1 MPLALPIKAN
11 GLFAANWWKVTYSPE
26 RAKLPTIGFDM
37 KRTIAA
43 LIVVFVGMLAG
54 FLPQSSLHAKNV
66 GVTLA
71 PQNEQQKQ
79 ACDLLIQASR
89 LQKEKK
95 PFQARPLL
103 ERAAVMWPQSPHIH
117 FNLGVCYMD
126 TGNFQQSINEYEAA
140 LRLDP
145 HLSEAFA
152 NIASCYQLMG
162 QPREAISWFQ
172 NYLRKN
178 PHAPDADQVRGMMA
192 ALDRQALGQID
203 SNPLDGDYLHSIK
216 CEGRLERW
224 QSARMPLK
232 VYISD
237 GRDQTGAPVRGFREY
252 FNEILLD
259 AFNTWVKASNNRLA
273 YVLVDNAQIADI
285 VCTWTDRKDFLKERG
300 TKVEQGVARVA
311 SRSLPQGTDEE
322 IEHVNVII
330 LIMDNDGRN
339 VIADDVM
346 KKACLHETGHA
357 LGFAGHSTNNKDIMF
372 FSDSPTVWD
381 SLTKRDRA
389 TMARL
394 YQDYP
399 EIASSGTPIYS
410 APGNAFQRVQPVSQY
425 EQAQIP
431 NATWNGSSQAFPMPP
446 QQQPPTQYNS
456 NWQQQPAQYPSAAN

>member
-1 MPLALPIKAN
+1 MPTNSHATKGTITAILIVALWLQSCLLAHN
-11 GLFAANWWKVTYSPE
+11 GLY
-26 RAKLPTIGFDM
+26 
-37 KRTIAA
+37 
-43 LIVVFVGMLAG
+43 
-54 FLPQSSLHAKNV
+54 AKNV

-79 ACDLLIQASR
+79 ACDLLIQASH

-126 TGNFQQSINEYEAA
+126 TGNFQQSINEYETA

-162 QPREAISWFQ
+162 QPREAIGWFQ

-178 PHAPDADQVRGMMA
+178 PHAPDADQVQGMIA
-192 ALDRQALGQID
+192 ALDRQALGQVD
-203 SNPLDGDYLHSIK
+203 SNPMDADYLQSIAS
-216 CEGRLERW
+216 EGRLQRW
-224 QSARMPLK
+224 QSARLPIK
-232 VYISD
+232 IFISD
-237 GRDQTGAPVRGFREY
+237 GRDQTGAPVHGFRQY
-252 FNEILLD
+252 YNEMLLD

-273 YVLVDNAQIADI
+273 YVLVDNAHVADI

-311 SRSLPQGTDEE
+311 SRSLPNSSEDS

-330 LIMDNDGRN
+330 LIMDSEGRA

-357 LGFAGHSTNNKDIMF
+357 LGFAGHSTNNKDVMF

-381 SLTKRDRA
+381 SLTKRDRT

-394 YQDYP
+394 YQNYP
-399 EIASSGTPIYS
+399 EMASGQTPVYA
-410 APGNAFQRVQPVSQY
+410 APGNAFQP
-425 EQAQIP
+425 AQQVGLYDQSAIP
-431 NATWNGSSQAFPMPP
+431 NASWNGSSQAFPVPP
-446 QQQPPTQYNS
+446 QQPMQNQYGANWQPQPTQYPGAPN
-456 NWQQQPAQYPSAAN
+456 